1 MEEWKP
7 GKQKVRAFDITL
19 CYDKI
24 TQIIFWSFGRGYD
37 ETDSSLDRAAY
48 GYPDAFRM
56 RSIDDREK
64 QSFNPNLTVGE
75 SQEQTQE
82 NTQQKVDTLK
92 LPCDYDSPDCFAVE
106 LCGSE
111 QPQGSDAPL

>member
-56 RSIDDREK
+56 QVHRRLGKNSLLIRI
-64 QSFNPNLTVGE
+64 
-75 SQEQTQE
+75 
-82 NTQQKVDTLK
+82 
-92 LPCDYDSPDCFAVE
+92 
-106 LCGSE
+106 
-111 QPQGSDAPL
+111 